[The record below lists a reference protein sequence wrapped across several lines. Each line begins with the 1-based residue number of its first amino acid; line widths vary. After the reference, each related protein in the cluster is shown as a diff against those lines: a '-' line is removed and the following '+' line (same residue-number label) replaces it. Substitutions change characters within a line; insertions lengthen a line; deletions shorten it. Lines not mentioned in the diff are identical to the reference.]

1 MFGRTSGSRPY
12 SWRAVST
19 TTAAIG
25 ASGSVRAARTVRELT
40 QVRTADFFLTL
51 EQQGDGQGQLPE
63 RLPVRLDRAQTRY
76 QVTFIV
82 GDATRPD
89 PAICN
94 IRGERVM
101 PPELQR
107 LRRLDVVVVVQLQ
120 RPRAATFDPAIQDG
134 RTTLQVDALRFGAGG
149 AGHALDHAEGLLQ
162 TQALSRNARRA
173 AQLAQALDKHV
184 GVLIDVGENRLELR
198 SLDPERGGEGWL
210 HGRPML
216 SGRRG
221 TQAVHAP
228 GGAVEQPGFFVRGVV
243 GGQALERV
251 PQDGVAAGDLV

>member
-1 MFGRTSGSRPY
+1 VGKLCNPLAGWLHPVIKARYQDSPGARVLQRAERPDQPPGGVRHRRGPARVQVLGRGAHAQLDVQNAFAAQGHRRPPG
-12 SWRAVST
+12 WILVAGFPD
-19 TTAAIG
+19 AAIHLEQL
-25 ASGSVRAARTVRELT
+25 RAARTVRERT

-63 RLPVRLDRAQTRY
+63 RLPVRLDRTQTRY

-107 LRRLDVVVVVQLQ
+107 LRRLDVVEVLQLQ

-134 RTTLQVDALRFGAGG
+134 RTTLQVDALRF
-149 AGHALDHAEGLLQ
+149 
-162 TQALSRNARRA
+162 
-173 AQLAQALDKHV
+173 
-184 GVLIDVGENRLELR
+184 
-198 SLDPERGGEGWL
+198 
-210 HGRPML
+210 
-216 SGRRG
+216 
-221 TQAVHAP
+221 
-228 GGAVEQPGFFVRGVV
+228 
-243 GGQALERV
+243 
-251 PQDGVAAGDLV
+251 